1 MKPQHVNFRKTVAK
15 LLYVITLMI
24 LFSCQGQETKSNKQ
38 NEVNPAEQTK
48 APTLDIHAAT
58 FTGNLEAIDQ
68 HIKAG
73 TDLNQKDQYGST
85 PLTIAATFN
94 KTEVAIALINAGADL
109 NMKSADG
116 STPLHTSA
124 FFCRTEIV
132 EALLEKGADK
142 TLKNNY
148 GSTPLESVSAPFNEV
163 KDFYDQISKDLGPL
177 GFKLDYNHL
186 ENTRPIIAEMLQVQ
200 A

>member
-1 MKPQHVNFRKTVAK
+1 MRLQEMNFSKTVTRF
-15 LLYVITLMI
+15 LYVTTLMI
-24 LFSCQGQETKSNKQ
+24 LFSCQGQGNKSSKPK
-38 NEVNPAEQTK
+38 EATPVEQTK
-48 APTLDIHAAT
+48 APTLDINAAT
-58 FTGNLEAIDQ
+58 FMGDLEAIDQ

-73 TDLNQKDQYGST
+73 SDLNKKDQYGST

-94 KTEVAIALINAGADL
+94 KTEIAIALINAGADL
-109 NMKSADG
+109 NMQSADG

-124 FFCRTEIV
+124 FFCRVEIV

-148 GSTPLESVSAPFNEV
+148 GSTPLESVSAPFSEV
-163 KDFYDQISKDLGPL
+163 KNFYDQISKDLGPL
-177 GFKLDYNHL
+177 GFKLDYKYL
-186 ENTRPIIAEMLQVQ
+186 ETTRPLIAEMLQAQ